1 MIPST
6 TVQLIIL
13 VVASEILNMPLYD
26 YFCPSNNQKLE
37 VSHGMNVEVL
47 TWGQLCEIAKC
58 EPGETPENAIV
69 HRLLSAPRLMKP
81 TSDTDYKNQGFSK
94 YVKRDEGVYENVTAK
109 DGESRIVNRDGKALK
124 D

>member
-1 MIPST
+1 
-6 TVQLIIL
+6 VQLIIL

-26 YFCPSNNQKLE
+26 YFCPSNSQKLE
-37 VSHGMNVEVL
+37 VSHSMNLKVS

-58 EPGETPENAIV
+58 ELGETPENAIV
-69 HRLLSAPRLMKP
+69 RRLLSAPRLMKP

-94 YVKRDEGVYENVTAK
+94 YVKRDEGVYENVTAA
-109 DGESRIVNRDGKALK
+109 DGESRIVNRDGKAIK

>member
-1 MIPST
+1 
-6 TVQLIIL
+6 VQLIIL
-13 VVASEILNMPLYD
+13 VVASEMLNMPVYD

-37 VSHGMNVEVL
+37 VSHSMSLEVS

-58 EPGETPENAIV
+58 EPGDTPPDAIV
-69 HRLLSAPRLMKP
+69 RRLLSAPRLMKP

-109 DGESRIVNRDGKALK
+109 DGESRIVNRDGKAI
-124 D
+124 